1 LAVAWLVHTG
11 AVDVVGT
18 KAKGGS
24 RRGRKAEATSA
35 AALTGPTVL
44 VVGTDDWAIEQA
56 SQRLVEAGSPVLTCH
71 EPGEP
76 AFPCN
81 ALIEGRTCPLDAG
94 FDVVATVRAR
104 ASSAPVQAEFGVV
117 CGVRAGVPLVVA
129 GLAPERPYG
138 QWAAATVGQDED
150 LASACR
156 EVAARR
162 AAIRVTKAQRLD
174 EE

>member
-1 LAVAWLVHTG
+1 
-11 AVDVVGT
+11 VVP
-18 KAKGGS
+18 
-24 RRGRKAEATSA
+24 A
-35 AALTGPTVL
+35 AQTGPTVL

-56 SQRLVEAGSPVLTCH
+56 ADLLKGAGSPVLTCH

-81 ALIEGRTCPLDAG
+81 ALIEGRTCPLDVG

-104 ASSAPVQAEFGVV
+104 ANAVPVQAEFGVV
-117 CGVRAGVPLVVA
+117 CAVREGVPLVVA

-138 QWAAATVGQDED
+138 PWAAATVAQDED

-156 EVAARR
+156 EVAARG
-162 AAIRVTKAQRLD
+162 AATRVALVKRKD
-174 EE
+174 ERVR